1 MIRHLREI
9 EIMTTEK
16 IIHFEEDIDRLLC
29 ILPKAIQSYLK
40 THDLLN
46 ELYEVVLDMGHPPS
60 IRFDGQ
66 HERLTKFSDVV
77 QDDIDYVTKNIGDF
91 NSDNRAGIER
101 TLHRISAIR
110 NRQQKI
116 LGLSIRVGRAVI
128 GSTQLI
134 EDLISEGKNLLILGP
149 PGSW

>member
-1 MIRHLREI
+1 
-9 EIMTTEK
+9 MTTEK

-46 ELYEVVLDMGHPPS
+46 ELYEVVLDIGHPPS

-77 QDDIDYVTKNIGDF
+77 QDDIDYVIKRYSKCISKSTDNFLDWLTQDYKKRLRTNIRTNFETIKN
-91 NSDNRAGIER
+91 
-101 TLHRISAIR
+101 
-110 NRQQKI
+110 K
-116 LGLSIRVGRAVI
+116 
-128 GSTQLI
+128 
-134 EDLISEGKNLLILGP
+134 K
-149 PGSW
+149 

>member
-1 MIRHLREI
+1 MHTSKSNSIV
-9 EIMTTEK
+9 
-16 IIHFEEDIDRLLC
+16 F
-29 ILPKAIQSYLK
+29 K

-46 ELYEVVLDMGHPPS
+46 ELYEVVLDIGHPPS

-149 PGSW
+149 PGVGKTTKLRRQLDFYRWM